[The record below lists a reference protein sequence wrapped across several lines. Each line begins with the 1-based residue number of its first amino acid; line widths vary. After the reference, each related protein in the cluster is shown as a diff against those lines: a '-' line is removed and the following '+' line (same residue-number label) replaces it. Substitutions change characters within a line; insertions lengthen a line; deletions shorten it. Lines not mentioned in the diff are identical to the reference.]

1 MLNRGQIA
9 ETPSPNPLARHCLL
23 PYPFLLGLGRAGCR
37 PFRRED
43 KRYRLHLF
51 TAPVHLA
58 DEDNVAHIPSSN
70 SRSASSP
77 PSTRRPL
84 SRSRNPSPS
93 KQSRLRV
100 SPPSPNSPEGTASP
114 ASPPGQSGCL
124 SPEQASGRVPY
135 RGQLS
140 PVAESPKTYNFDDV
154 EVALNLCLQ
163 CPCLPFYLSPIY
175 PPAFVSV
182 LSTFPLTFLPSFLPT
197 FLPTWLPSYLPTLL
211 PTLPTLPTYLS
222 IFLPFYLSSYMHAYL
237 SAYMHIQ
244 HSLLRII
251 TSAIIST

>member
-1 MLNRGQIA
+1 M
-9 ETPSPNPLARHCLL
+9 
-23 PYPFLLGLGRAGCR
+23 
-37 PFRRED
+37 
-43 KRYRLHLF
+43 
-51 TAPVHLA
+51 
-58 DEDNVAHIPSSN
+58 
-70 SRSASSP
+70 
-77 PSTRRPL
+77 
-84 SRSRNPSPS
+84 
-93 KQSRLRV
+93 
-100 SPPSPNSPEGTASP
+100 
-114 ASPPGQSGCL
+114 
-124 SPEQASGRVPY
+124 PY